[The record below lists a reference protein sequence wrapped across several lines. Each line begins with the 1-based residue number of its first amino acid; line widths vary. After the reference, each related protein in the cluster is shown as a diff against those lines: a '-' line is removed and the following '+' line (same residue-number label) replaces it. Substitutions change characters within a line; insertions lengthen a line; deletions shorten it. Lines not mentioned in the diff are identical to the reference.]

1 MMKNVGKFV
10 NFGCPGLLFFGPV
23 LLGLGYGLIGGVVL
37 GLGLVGLYYRVG
49 K

>member
-1 MMKNVGKFV
+1 MMKEVGKFV
-10 NFGCPGLLFFGPV
+10 NFCCPGLLFSGPV
-23 LLGLGYGLIGGVVL
+23 LLGLGYDLIGGVVL

>member
-1 MMKNVGKFV
+1 MMKEVGKLV
-10 NFGCPGLLFFGPV
+10 NFCCPALLFFGPV
-23 LLGLGYGLIGGVVL
+23 LMGIGYDLFGGIFL